1 MQEEIDKEEERIL
14 NLLKKK
20 VHKGM
25 QTDATSGN
33 SISTLEKAK
42 KALHLKLL
50 TKQETNLQGGES
62 SKNLEAIKEED

>member
-42 KALHLKLL
+42 KALH
-50 TKQETNLQGGES
+50 
-62 SKNLEAIKEED
+62 